1 LEAAPGDEPLEPHES
16 GPEAQCGRQELL
28 RQLEQALAE
37 LSPGQRAVV
46 DLTYFHGIGYREI
59 ADIVGCP
66 VDTVKTR
73 MFHARRR
80 LRTRLAGRLE
90 DWL

>member
-1 LEAAPGDEPLEPHES
+1 MQDERDDDHPAPLEA
-16 GPEAQCGRQELL
+16 GPEYHAAQSQMRAVLA
-28 RQLEQALAE
+28 QALDR
-37 LSPGQRAVV
+37 LSLEQRAVV
-46 DLTYFHGIGYREI
+46 HLTYFHGIGCREI
-59 ADIVGCP
+59 GEIIGCP

-80 LRTRLAGRLE
+80 LKTLLSGRLE